1 MAECALYATILGAPV
16 SGANGLLTWEEF
28 DLTIYRGGLCFLLF
42 ATVAWGQA
50 AKPTSPPAPPRAATA
65 PAATA
70 ATGAGADGVG
80 STVGPATAV
89 ITIPGLCDKPPVEKS
104 KVATCK
110 TVVTRAEFEQLVA
123 AVAPTI
129 APPARKQLATQY
141 GMALVMV
148 HKAHELGLDQGPKYQ
163 ELMRVARIGVLTKEL
178 NQNLQKQAEK
188 VSDKEIETYYHNN
201 EASFQEVDL
210 QRIFIPRSKQTAE
223 SKDKPADD
231 AAAKDAAK
239 KEQQESEDAMKKLAE
254 TLRGRAAAGEDFAKL
269 QDEAIASSG
278 FKAKPPTGLGK
289 VRRTSLPPDQSE
301 VFNLKP
307 GETSQLITT
316 PNGYLVYKV
325 GEKDTLPL
333 DHVRAEIVSTLQSQR
348 MQDSMQAIQKSATP
362 ELNPK
367 YFADAAADAPRGRAP
382 EAAPPATRAPE
393 SGPK

>member
-1 MAECALYATILGAPV
+1 M
-16 SGANGLLTWEEF
+16 
-28 DLTIYRGGLCFLLF
+28 TIYRGWLCFLLF
-42 ATVAWGQA
+42 TAVAWGQA
-50 AKPTSPPAPPRAATA
+50 AKPAAPPAPPRAATA
-65 PAATA
+65 PSVTTA
-70 ATGAGADGVG
+70 AGAAAV
-80 STVGPATAV
+80 SVGPATAV
-89 ITIPGLCDKPPVEKS
+89 ITIPGLCDKPAEDKS
-104 KVATCK
+104 KTATCK

-178 NQNLQKQAEK
+178 TAKLQEQAEK
-188 VSDKEIETYYHNN
+188 ISDKEIETYYHNN

-210 QRIFIPRSKQTAE
+210 QRIFIPRSKQTVE
-223 SKDKPADD
+223 SKDKPSDD

-254 TLRGRAAAGEDFAKL
+254 ALRGRAAAGEDFAKL
-269 QDEAIASSG
+269 QDEAIAASG
-278 FKAKPPTGLGK
+278 FKGKPPTRLGK
-289 VRRTSLPPDQSE
+289 VRRTSLPPDQGE
-301 VFNLKP
+301 VFNLKG
-307 GETSQLITT
+307 GETSQLTST

-325 GEKDTLPL
+325 GDKDTLPL
-333 DHVRAEIVSTLQSQR
+333 DHVREEISTTMQSQR
-348 MQDSMQAIQKSATP
+348 MQDAMQTIQQSATP

-367 YFADAAADAPRGRAP
+367 YFEDATANSPHGHATDAAK
-382 EAAPPATRAPE
+382 PATKAPE